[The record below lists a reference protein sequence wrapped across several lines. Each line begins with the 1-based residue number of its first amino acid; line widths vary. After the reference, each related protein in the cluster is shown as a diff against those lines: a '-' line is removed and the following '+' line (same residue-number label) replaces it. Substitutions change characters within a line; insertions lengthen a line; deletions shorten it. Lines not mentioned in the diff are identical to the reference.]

1 MIFRSILRLIFNSFS
16 KFWFLTI
23 PWPFLGIFGRFSGI
37 FCVWMGY
44 RSHIF
49 YLWSLE
55 LYQEISYEIFIF
67 DHIWGEGAGI
77 GKLAT
82 GDFCAR
88 SGPPQLGVVLVLFR
102 FKRLYQRV
110 AFHDRTGMEREVT
123 VRTSFTRGF
132 GITRHTEL
140 CWSLCIFIKKHVI
153 PLFICR
159 ANKKYAW
166 DDFENLD
173 RWRRYVGKFSIDSL
187 SLSLRVTCRVL
198 HRKRY
203 AHANSTVVIVYGITQ
218 FHCLCPRDPTLA
230 K

>member
-88 SGPPQLGVVLVLFR
+88 SGPPQLGAVLVFTCNYLNYLLLFSWTLR
-102 FKRLYQRV
+102 ICLYMISWNVGIPAQISLFFLLQKSFKAHLAGQ
-110 AFHDRTGMEREVT
+110 
-123 VRTSFTRGF
+123 
-132 GITRHTEL
+132 L
-140 CWSLCIFIKKHVI
+140 L
-153 PLFICR
+153 
-159 ANKKYAW
+159 
-166 DDFENLD
+166 NL
-173 RWRRYVGKFSIDSL
+173 
-187 SLSLRVTCRVL
+187 
-198 HRKRY
+198 
-203 AHANSTVVIVYGITQ
+203 
-218 FHCLCPRDPTLA
+218 
-230 K
+230 